1 MKVIYNDYPI
11 QANALFNVPIFQKMK
26 HWFDMGLSV
35 SLAPAEEDQLNNVTD
50 LVSLSLFVPNKS
62 IGE

>member
-26 HWFDMGLSV
+26 HWLGLSV